1 MKTTMKEAVT
11 IYSALDKLSKL
22 ESKYP
27 FRLTY
32 WITKNIH
39 ALSPTIEAFQKE
51 RDLIY
56 KDCTAPDENGSIV
69 KQIDENT
76 YEFNVRPEK
85 REEWVQRFNELD
97 SFDVEFDPYLLDL
110 DALMES
116 NPDFEIEPQLMT
128 SLMPLIKF

>member
-1 MKTTMKEAVT
+1 MKTTMKEAVN

-32 WITKNIH
+32 WVTKNIH
-39 ALSPTIEAFQKE
+39 TLSPTIEAFQKE
-51 RDLIY
+51 RDSIY
-56 KDCTAPDENGSIV
+56 KDCTTPDENGSIV
-69 KQIDENT
+69 RQIDENT

-116 NPDFEIEPQLMT
+116 NPDFEIEPQIMT